1 MAAIPA
7 LQVLAAAH
15 AAVHLEIKR
24 REKTIAEVE
33 CAATVAAADT
43 VDEVKDI
50 PTRRV
55 RSRCMRARHRTPK
68 GGKGGEIRLRPSAN
82 AGR

>member
-15 AAVHLEIKR
+15 AVHLEIKR

-33 CAATVAAADT
+33 CAATMAAADT
-43 VDEVKDI
+43 
-50 PTRRV
+50 
-55 RSRCMRARHRTPK
+55 SMR
-68 GGKGGEIRLRPSAN
+68 
-82 AGR
+82 